1 MNVTVHGRASHFRTV
16 TFDVRRNAVLLI
28 EQRLL
33 PHEFQIV
40 PTRDF
45 RQTARA
51 IKDMVVRGAGAIGA
65 TAAYGLAQ
73 GARAFRGRDRA
84 KFLRHLET
92 VGETLGKEEVFGTIE
107 AVKTVSDIYAPCSG
121 KIVEVN
127 GHLQTQPE
135 VVNTDPY
142 GLGWMVKIE
151 IADPSELNSLLD
163 TEAYKKLIGKF

>member
-1 MNVTVHGRASHFRTV
+1 MNFPDNLKYTKDHEWISVQGKIGTIGVTDYAQGELG
-16 TFDVRRNAVLLI
+16 DVVFIDINS
-28 EQRLL
+28 
-33 PHEFQIV
+33 
-40 PTRDF
+40 
-45 RQTARA
+45 
-51 IKDMVVRGAGAIGA
+51 AGADIKAG
-65 TAAYGLAQ
+65 
-73 GARAFRGRDRA
+73 DSI
-84 KFLRHLET
+84 
-92 VGETLGKEEVFGTIE
+92 GTIE

-127 GHLQTQPE
+127 AHLQAQPE

>member
-1 MNVTVHGRASHFRTV
+1 MNFPDNLKYTKDHEWISVQGKIGTIGVTDYAQGELG
-16 TFDVRRNAVLLI
+16 DVVFIDINS
-28 EQRLL
+28 
-33 PHEFQIV
+33 
-40 PTRDF
+40 
-45 RQTARA
+45 
-51 IKDMVVRGAGAIGA
+51 AGADIKAG
-65 TAAYGLAQ
+65 
-73 GARAFRGRDRA
+73 DSI
-84 KFLRHLET
+84 
-92 VGETLGKEEVFGTIE
+92 GTIE

-163 TEAYKKLIGKF
+163 HEAYKKLIGKF